1 MTSYQK
7 INEKCDKLQIEN
19 AKLRSKN
26 RKLKDEVKQLKR
38 ENREIRNNLDA
49 FVDAFEHRLSI
60 LEDKVENKEN
70 GAKCT
75 PISDARYIV
84 S

>member
-1 MTSYQK
+1 MRSVSHSIGAEKQIQKKRTSMTSYQK

-38 ENREIRNNLDA
+38 ENREIRNDLD
-49 FVDAFEHRLSI
+49 VFEYRLSR
-60 LEDKVENKEN
+60 LEN
-70 GAKCT
+70 
-75 PISDARYIV
+75 SRYIV

>member
-19 AKLRSKN
+19 AKIRSKN
-26 RKLKDEVKQLKR
+26 RKLKDEVKQLNR

-49 FVDAFEHRLSI
+49 FEYRLSR
-60 LEDKVENKEN
+60 LENKEN

>member
-38 ENREIRNNLDA
+38 ENRKIIG
-49 FVDAFEHRLSI
+49 AFEYRLSR
-60 LEDKVENKEN
+60 LENRVE
-70 GAKCT
+70 CT
-75 PISDARYIV
+75 PISDTRYIV

>member
-19 AKLRSKN
+19 ARLRSKN
-26 RKLKDEVKQLKR
+26 RKLKSEVKQLKC
-38 ENREIRNNLDA
+38 ENRKLRNDFDEFQNKT
-49 FVDAFEHRLSI
+49 EYRLSR
-60 LEDKVENKEN
+60 LENKEN
-70 GAKCT
+70 GVECT
-75 PISDARYIV
+75 PISDVRYIV

>member
-49 FVDAFEHRLSI
+49 FVDAFECRLSR
-60 LEDKVENKEN
+60 LEDKEN
-70 GAKCT
+70 GTKCT